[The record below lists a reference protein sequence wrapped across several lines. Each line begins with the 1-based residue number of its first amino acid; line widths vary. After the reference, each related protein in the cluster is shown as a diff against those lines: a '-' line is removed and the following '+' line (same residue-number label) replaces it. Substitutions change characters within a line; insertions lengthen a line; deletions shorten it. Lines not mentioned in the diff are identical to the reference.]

1 MSVVWTQV
9 ALAGLWGGLVA
20 VERKAF
26 LQAMLSRPLVAATV
40 MGGLLNDVG
49 SGLAVGLLLELFF
62 LGTANL
68 GASLPENDTLAAT
81 GTSAAAATLTPATGA
96 GSTPAI
102 WSLAVLLF
110 IGLGRVGRK
119 GDRYLEAYSARLA
132 RVALSSAEAGDLTRA
147 MRQNLW
153 GMWPHFVL
161 YGALTSLCALL
172 GFFVEPLLQSL
183 PPAVVRGLAW
193 AWPAMTS
200 VAAAIAAQ
208 GSHARRAPLYAGLGA
223 AAVTVAVVFLL
234 LREGR

>member
-1 MSVVWTQV
+1 VSVVWTQV

-40 MGGLLNDVG
+40 MGGLLNDVA
-49 SGLAVGLLLELFF
+49 SGLAVGLVLELFF

-81 GTSAAAATLTPATGA
+81 GTSAAAATLTAATGA
-96 GSTPAI
+96 GSTPAM

-119 GDRYLEAYSARLA
+119 SDRLLEGYSARLA
-132 RVALSSAEAGDLTRA
+132 RVALASAEAGDLTRA

-161 YGALTSLCALL
+161 YGLLTSLCALL
-172 GFFVEPLLQSL
+172 GFFVEPLLTAL

-193 AWPAMTS
+193 AWPAMAS
-200 VAAAIAAQ
+200 VSAALAAQ
-208 GSHARRAPLYAGLGA
+208 GSHARRAPLYAALGA